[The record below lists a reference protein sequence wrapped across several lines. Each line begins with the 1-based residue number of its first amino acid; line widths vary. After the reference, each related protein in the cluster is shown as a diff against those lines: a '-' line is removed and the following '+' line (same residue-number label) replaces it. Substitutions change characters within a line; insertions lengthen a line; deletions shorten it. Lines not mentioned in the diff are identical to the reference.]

1 MLQTLKRFAPA
12 AAVVAVGA
20 LWLTARPTGQA
31 TGMPSTKNG
40 DWTHYTADVRGTK
53 YMPLDQ
59 INASNFNKMEVAWR
73 FKTDNLG
80 TRPEF
85 KLEGTPLAIKGVLYT
100 TAGTRRS
107 VVAIDGRTGELIWS
121 HSYREGNRAAI
132 APRQLSGRGVSYWTD
147 GKGDE
152 RILYVTTGYRLI
164 ALNAKNGSM
173 ISSFGDGGV
182 VDMKKG
188 AVYGKG
194 QQIDVDTG
202 EIGLHSTPTVVKDVV
217 IVGSSFKE
225 GMTVKTHNN
234 TKGMV
239 RAFDVKTGKMLWQ
252 FNTIPKP
259 GEFGNDT
266 WENESWSTNGN
277 TGVWTQITV
286 DEEAGLVYLAVESP
300 TSDFYGGH
308 RPGNN
313 LFGESLVAVDLKTG
327 QRKWHYQ
334 IVHHPIW
341 DYDLS
346 SAPILLDINVNGK
359 PVKAVALP
367 SKEAFLYTFD
377 RITGQPVW
385 PIEEKPV
392 PQSDVPGEKT
402 SPTQPFPTKP
412 PAYARQSVGLD
423 DLLDFTPELN
433 AEARRIVSRYKLGPM
448 FLPGVV
454 SKVEGPVAALTIAT
468 TAGGTN
474 WPGAAADPETH
485 IVYAQASNHSIAPIG
500 LIEPPAGFSDIRY
513 VAGTAGQPFVEREGP
528 GFGSAADAPQRGG
541 RGGEAGRGAP
551 PAAGAAPGV
560 AARGGTPTETTTAG
574 RGAAGAPP
582 APPQGGGGGG
592 LVVQGLPLLKP
603 PYSLLNAIDLD
614 KGEIKWQ
621 VPHGDTPDAVRNHPA
636 LAGKTIPKTGLPGS
650 VGLVVTKTLVVL
662 GDPAVTTTPEHPRG
676 AMLRAYDKQ
685 TGQQVGAV
693 WMPAPQSGSPMTYLA
708 NGKQYFIV
716 SVSGGNYSGEYIAFS
731 LPASET
737 RSTSQPAQR

>member
-1 MLQTLKRFAPA
+1 MSRFVKRIALVA
-12 AAVVAVGA
+12 AATALAAGA
-20 LWLTARPTGQA
+20 LAVRTQGQA
-31 TGMPSTKNG
+31 AGLPSTKNG
-40 DWTHYTADVRGTK
+40 DWPAYTADIRGTK
-53 YMPLDQ
+53 YSPLDQ
-59 INASNFNKMEVAWR
+59 INATNFNKLEVAWR

-85 KLEGTPLAIKGVLYT
+85 KLEGTPLAIRGVLYT

-107 VVAIDGRTGELIWS
+107 VIALDGKTGELIWS
-121 HSYREGNRAAI
+121 HSYREGQRAAI

-147 GKGDE
+147 GKSDE
-152 RILYVTTGYRLI
+152 RILYVTTGFRLI

-173 ISSFGDGGV
+173 IQSFGEGGV
-182 VDMKKG
+182 VDLKKG

-194 QQIDVDTG
+194 QQIDLETG
-202 EIGLHSTPTVVKDVV
+202 EIGLHSTPTIVKDVV

-225 GMTVKTHNN
+225 GMTVKMHNN
-234 TKGMV
+234 TKGLV
-239 RAFDVKTGKMLWQ
+239 RAFDVRTGKLLWT
-252 FNTIPKP
+252 FHTIPRP
-259 GEFGNDT
+259 GEFGSET
-266 WENESWSTNGN
+266 WENESWAINGN

-286 DEEAGLVYLAVESP
+286 DEEAGLVYLPVESP

-313 LFGESLVAVDLKTG
+313 LYGESLVCVDLKTG
-327 QRKWHYQ
+327 QRKWHFQ

-367 SKEAFLYTFD
+367 SKEAFLYVFD

-412 PAYARQSVGLD
+412 PAYARQAVKVE
-423 DLLDFTPELN
+423 DLIDFTPELN
-433 AEARRIVSRYKLGPM
+433 AQAKQLVSRYRLGPM

-454 SKVEGPVAALTIAT
+454 SKVEGPVAALTIGT

-474 WPGAAADPETH
+474 WPGAGADPEHH

-500 LIEPPAGFSDIRY
+500 LVEPPKDFSDIRY

-528 GFGSAADAPQRGG
+528 GFGSAADAPQRPG
-541 RGGEAGRGAP
+541 RGGEGGRV
-551 PAAGAAPGV
+551 AAP
-560 AARGGTPTETTTAG
+560 AEPA
-574 RGAAGAPP
+574 RGAAAPAPGAAQPP

-592 LVVQGLPLLKP
+592 LTVQGLPLLKP
-603 PYSLLNAIDLD
+603 PYGLLNAIDLD

-621 VPHGDTPDAVRNHPA
+621 VPHGDTPDVVRNSPV
-636 LAGKTIPKTGLPGS
+636 LKGMNIPKTGQQGS
-650 VGLVVTKTLVVL
+650 VGLFVTKTLVVL
-662 GDPAVTTTPEHPRG
+662 GDPQVTTTPDHPRG
-676 AMLRAYDKQ
+676 AMLRAYDKE
-685 TGQQVGAV
+685 TGKEVGAV
-693 WMPAPQSGSPMTYLA
+693 WMPAPQSGSPMTYKGLD
-708 NGKQYFIV
+708 GRQYIV
-716 SVSGGNYSGEYIAFS
+716 IAVSGGNYSGEYISFA
-731 LPASET
+731 LPASEMRPT
-737 RSTSQPAQR
+737 TQQH